1 MKKFEGICKAQGRF
15 TQPRYAPYSTE
26 IKSQQSGKVVAID
39 NRRLARHA
47 KLAGAPRSVSAGLV
61 FTAPLNTR
69 VEPGQTL
76 FTLYAESPGELEYA
90 LEYYR
95 NSNHIITIEA

>member
-1 MKKFEGICKAQGRF
+1 MKI
-15 TQPRYAPYSTE
+15 TVLITD
-26 IKSQQSGKVVAID
+26 D
-39 NRRLARHA
+39 NRRLARLA

-61 FTAPLNTR
+61 FSAPLNSR

-95 NSNHIITIEA
+95 SSNHIITIEA